1 MTLSF
6 PRLSFLHLSFPKLS
20 LRSLLGALTLGLALP
35 LQAAAA
41 PAPFTGDPDVEAFI
55 ASMQERHGFNG
66 DELHQLFAA
75 IAPNDTVLAAIQ
87 PSAAAERRSWQ
98 TYRNGFV
105 NARRI
110 RRGVAFWQEHQD
122 LVREAEF
129 RFGVP
134 GEIIIAIIGV
144 ETEYGRNTGRFGVFQ
159 ALSTLAFRYPPRAE
173 FFRGELEQLL
183 LLARENSQAPLSLK
197 GSYAGAMGIPQ
208 FMPGSQ
214 RRFAVDFDS
223 DGRVDLRNSPA
234 DAIGSVASFLA
245 AHGWRPGEAIAH
257 HLPPTFVPLPELPPG
272 DLKPRY
278 DAPTLRRLGLPLAA
292 NDTKS
297 YALLDL
303 ASTEAPTE
311 YWLGEENFFVITR
324 YNRSSF
330 YAMAV
335 FQLGEKLRE
344 AMAQPELL
352 SSRVSP
358 GKPEATP
365 GSGSGKSSGKG
376 MKKKAGNPAKAARP
390 APRREHHT
398 VGNGTHHRA

>member
-1 MTLSF
+1 
-6 PRLSFLHLSFPKLS
+6 
-20 LRSLLGALTLGLALP
+20 
-35 LQAAAA
+35 
-41 PAPFTGDPDVEAFI
+41 VESFI
-55 ASMQERHGFNG
+55 ASMQERYGFDG
-66 DELHQLFAA
+66 AELHELFTNVT
-75 IAPNDTVLAAIQ
+75 PNDTVLAAIQ

-98 TYRNGFV
+98 SYRDGFV
-105 NARRI
+105 NGRRI

-183 LLARENSQAPLSLK
+183 LLARENGQAPLSLK

-214 RRFAVDFDS
+214 RRFAVDFDG

-257 HLPPTFVPLPELPPG
+257 PLPPTFEPLPELPAG

-278 DAPTLRRLGLPLAA
+278 DAATLRRLGLPLAPSD
-292 NDTKS
+292 NKS
-297 YALLDL
+297 YALIDL
-303 ASTEAPTE
+303 ASNKAPTE

-344 AMAQPELL
+344 SMAHPELL
-352 SSRVSP
+352 SSLSKTETIPR
-358 GKPEATP
+358 G
-365 GSGSGKSSGKG
+365 GSGKGV
-376 MKKKAGNPAKAARP
+376 KKKASNPAKATHP

-398 VGNGTHHRA
+398 AGNGLHHQG